1 MARRHV
7 VGCYRDLLRL
17 AELWDEVTTGFTHRF
32 FGLST
37 AQVAISTFLG
47 AVIGVLYSVVGW
59 LILSMKKRAAAVAI
73 VLLIV
78 DIAGRIGVVV
88 AGLYPVDSLKRVLA
102 IILGT
107 SMVAVFAAYIGL
119 KCSNN

>member
-7 VGCYRDLLRL
+7 VGCYRALLRR

-37 AQVAISTFLG
+37 AQVAIPTFLG

-59 LILSMKKRAAAVAI
+59 LILSMTRSAFSI
-73 VLLIV
+73 WW
-78 DIAGRIGVVV
+78 
-88 AGLYPVDSLKRVLA
+88 
-102 IILGT
+102 IL
-107 SMVAVFAAYIGL
+107 
-119 KCSNN
+119 